1 MKLSKG
7 PVPVQS
13 AAKAAIKA
21 GIAKM
26 AEMKKRKAAPEKLM
40 MEEEKGKPAPK
51 KSVITE
57 KEMLSESSPMY
68 GRVASTER
76 MTSKADR
83 PSARN
88 VYTEKENVPVAS
100 KSQLIKEGF
109 FVEDK
114 GGDLQP
120 TAKYLQYKKEGKLK
134 GKYDIS

>member
-1 MKLSKG
+1 MKSSKG

-26 AEMKKRKAAPEKLM
+26 AEMKKRKAVPEKLI
-40 MEEEKGKPAPK
+40 EEEKGKPAPK
-51 KSVITE
+51 KSFVTE
-57 KEMLSESSPMY
+57 KEMLSESSPVF
-68 GRVASTER
+68 GRGAATER
-76 MTSKADR
+76 MTGKTDR
-83 PSARN
+83 PASRN
-88 VYTEKENVPVAS
+88 VYAEKEFTPVAS
-100 KSQLIKEGF
+100 KSQLVKEGF

-114 GGDLQP
+114 AGDLQP